1 MSTAEFDDVHARLR
15 RRDERLDIDET
26 DIGLGEGH
34 SPERPLEVS
43 QWGLTA
49 RAARLENPFRLLARA
64 LSDVTDQRATLPGF
78 DSGVWGR

>member
-1 MSTAEFDDVHARLR
+1 MSTAEIDHAHARLLL
-15 RRDERLDIDET
+15 RDERLDVDET
-26 DIGLGEGH
+26 DIGLGEGY

-49 RAARLENPFRLLARA
+49 RAAPLANLFRLLARA
-64 LSDVTDQRATLPGF
+64 LPNVTGQDATLPVF